1 MLEFLILL
9 HEKKKE
15 KTLKSYQQSV
25 ICMTKNQEHVT
36 WLYDSN
42 INQFLDWIIPNSFL
56 SNLNMLSC

>member
-1 MLEFLILL
+1 M
-9 HEKKKE
+9 EKRRK
-15 KTLKSYQQSV
+15 KTLKCYQQSV

-36 WLYDSN
+36 WIYDSN